1 MYSSLRHSPFP
12 AGGAKFLT
20 TSIRSPASS
29 HLTRSYAT
37 QSTLGGNGSSS
48 GSKPAR
54 KQISVMSDDGRY
66 RWGELSGGEKVA
78 RATQQSFNFLI
89 VALGVVMTVRLS
101 SRFSPCHLK
110 TCSDGWIQGGVITL
124 LYTDVFSPNSKT
136 WQFEKAVSRIKED
149 PRCTALLGD
158 SKSLKAYGE
167 ATWNRW
173 ARNRPIAYVEFDSP
187 KKQKTLADVEKDNG
201 SKRLHR
207 TWTYAHNFQCEL
219 QAENSF
225 SQWTRPDN
233 YFRLKVLWIEVSCT
247 CIWLNQSTIINS
259 ITDFSL

>member
-12 AGGAKFLT
+12 TGGAKFLT

-37 QSTLGGNGSSS
+37 QSTLGGNGPSS

-54 KQISVMSDDGRY
+54 KQISVISDDGRY

-89 VALGVVMTVRLS
+89 VALGVVMT
-101 SRFSPCHLK
+101 
-110 TCSDGWIQGGVITL
+110 GGVITL

-173 ARNRPIAYVEFDSP
+173 ARNRPIATTVQKDSIGREHMHITFNVEGSLNRGVVHVHMIKPVDDHQFHYRLLALDVKGQPRIILEQTSDGALGGKKSP
-187 KKQKTLADVEKDNG
+187 
-201 SKRLHR
+201 
-207 TWTYAHNFQCEL
+207 
-219 QAENSF
+219 
-225 SQWTRPDN
+225 
-233 YFRLKVLWIEVSCT
+233 LKILG
-247 CIWLNQSTIINS
+247 INWR
-259 ITDFSL
+259 